1 MNIEQAKS
9 EVLINAEAG
18 NASLVVSGSGMGK
31 SQGCG
36 WQAYKKFCAD
46 NPSLKIG
53 YGQIFLATQT
63 PPDMIGYQ
71 YKGEKVFEMEDGS
84 KQTITVTDP
93 SVPLWMISVEG
104 KPAFMYDRFWLTID
118 EYGQGDA
125 DTKKAGAEIL
135 LNGGTAPW
143 YLPEGSVRV
152 ALSNEGSRYGVTK
165 DFDFCIARRTVI
177 KVTPDVDAT
186 VRHWDKPYSYQ
197 GKQWQVSPTMKAWA
211 MQNPTILFEAEP
223 KEQGPWCNPRTAC
236 SADRYLAVKGARN
249 GGTIPT
255 DDLTIE
261 VLAGTIGMG
270 AAASLQSFLQF
281 RLQLPSYDDVVNDPK
296 GTDVP
301 KKADLLLLMAYELAG
316 HAQVQHLAQCIE
328 YVQRMPK
335 DMAVTFISALLRRDY
350 KAMIAEPAM
359 QAWIN
364 KNAALV
370 SVIASLAQ

>member
-1 MNIEQAKS
+1 MNIEDAKN

-31 SQGCG
+31 SQMG
-36 WQAYKKFCAD
+36 WQAYRKFCAD
-46 NPSLKIG
+46 NPSLKVG
-53 YGQIFLATQT
+53 YGQIFAATQT
-63 PPDMIGYQ
+63 PPDLIGYQ
-71 YKGEKVFEMEDGS
+71 FKGERTFELEDGTR
-84 KQTITVTDP
+84 KTIAVTDP

-125 DTKKAGAEIL
+125 DTKRAMAEIL

-143 YLPEGSVRV
+143 YLPEGSIRV
-152 ALSNEGSRYGVTK
+152 AMSNEGSRNGVTK
-165 DFDFCIARRTVI
+165 DFDFCIARRTLI
-177 KVTPDVDAT
+177 KVQPDAEAT
-186 VRHWDKPYSYQ
+186 VRFWDKPYQYQ
-197 GKQWQVSPTMKAWA
+197 GKTWQVSPTMKAWA
-211 MQNPTILFEAEP
+211 VQNPTILFEPEP

-236 SADRYLAVKGARN
+236 AADRSLTVKAARN
-249 GGTIPT
+249 GGTIKT
-255 DDLTIE
+255 DDLTTE
-261 VLAGTIGMG
+261 VLAGTIGMP
-270 AAASLQSFLQF
+270 AAASIVSFLQF

-296 GTDVP
+296 GTEVP

-316 HAQVQHLAQCIE
+316 RAKKEHLAQCIE
-328 YVQRMPK
+328 YMQRLPK

-350 KAMIAEPAM
+350 KSMIQEPAM

-370 SVIASLAQ
+370 SIIASLAQ